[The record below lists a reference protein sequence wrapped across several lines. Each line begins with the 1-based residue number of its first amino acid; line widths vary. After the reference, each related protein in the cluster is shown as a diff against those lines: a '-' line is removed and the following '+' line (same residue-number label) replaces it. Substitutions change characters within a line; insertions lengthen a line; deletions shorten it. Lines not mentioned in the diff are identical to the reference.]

1 MEVEDVDIRTLP
13 LAEQL
18 KRKSAM
24 LKPVDIEPEKPKG
37 PTLAEQL
44 AAKSME
50 LKPVNKESINKNAYV
65 APKAN
70 KDSLALALQ
79 AQATKLKAAPDKE

>member
-1 MEVEDVDIRTLP
+1 
-13 LAEQL
+13 
-18 KRKSAM
+18 M
-24 LKPVDIEPEKPKG
+24 LKPVDIKPEKPKG
-37 PTLAEQL
+37 PTLQEQL

-65 APKAN
+65 APVAN

-79 AQATKLKAAPDKE
+79 ANLSKLKAAPDEVF